1 MTELD
6 ITEETI
12 QSITKI
18 EIEKEFA
25 KFDANRISLVDKK
38 IAKLEE
44 NFACFRDLQVLTL
57 SGAKIMDAITNY
69 VIS

>member
-44 NFACFRDLQVLTL
+44 NFACFRDL
-57 SGAKIMDAITNY
+57 
-69 VIS
+69 